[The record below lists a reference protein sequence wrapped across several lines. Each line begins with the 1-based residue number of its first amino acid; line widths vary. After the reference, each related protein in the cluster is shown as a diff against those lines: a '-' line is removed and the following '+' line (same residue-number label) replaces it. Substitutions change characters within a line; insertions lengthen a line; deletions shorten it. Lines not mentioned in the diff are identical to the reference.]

1 MIQNPERMEY
11 RWGTIK
17 KAMRPEDLPAG
28 VWCEA
33 DIPAHLRAAINAED
47 LFDLGGVHG
56 DKTAGYPVEY
66 DNLEL
71 LMTEDTVEITVYD
84 RGIALFMSDDERI
97 RPIHRVLWELGATR
111 NDRWPVQRQAWR
123 RRHGQ
128 AALWQSSRAS
138 GFYGLS
144 TSGLTATW
152 NARSASTEPAV
163 GRPVNF

>member
-97 RPIHRVLWELGATR
+97 RPIHRVLWEPGATR

-128 AALWQSSRAS
+128 AACGSPA
-138 GFYGLS
+138 
-144 TSGLTATW
+144 AHP
-152 NARSASTEPAV
+152 ASTVFRPAGSQLPGMHALHRRNLRWA
-163 GRPVNF
+163 GR